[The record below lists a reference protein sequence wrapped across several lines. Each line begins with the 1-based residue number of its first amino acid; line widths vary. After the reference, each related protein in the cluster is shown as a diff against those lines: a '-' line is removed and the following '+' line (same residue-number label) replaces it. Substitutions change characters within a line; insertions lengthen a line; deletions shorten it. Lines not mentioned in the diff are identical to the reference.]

1 MNSTTRESVCVFFLK
16 EREREGPKRVYN
28 ESMKMGLSHV
38 ERVYG
43 VVRERERERDRQ
55 VKVIIIRLGVGE
67 RERKTS

>member
-1 MNSTTRESVCVFFLK
+1 MCVFFER

-43 VVRERERERDRQ
+43 VERERERQ

>member
-1 MNSTTRESVCVFFLK
+1 MNSTTRECVCVCFLK

-43 VVRERERERDRQ
+43 VEREREREREKD
-55 VKVIIIRLGVGE
+55 KL
-67 RERKTS
+67 K